1 MMGRRPKNPAPQPE
15 LRPIDMGR
23 SSVSQEVI
31 KALTESFFS
40 GGLLP
45 GHRLPSERQL
55 SESLGV
61 SRSAVRDA
69 IQSLGLLG
77 ILDIRQGD
85 GTYLRGTG
93 SEFLPAVIEWGLFL
107 GEKRLFDLVE
117 ARQQLEMVL
126 TGFAATRRTQEE
138 LDRLAE
144 LIEIMR
150 APDIP
155 SADFIEADIEFHF
168 LIADAARNGALRD
181 VLGSI
186 TGLLRAWMTRSISA
200 AGETRSSFHE
210 HEQVFDA
217 IVAKDSR
224 GARAAMRHHLDHAER
239 RLRSTL
245 KDAPGTYVVRSG
257 DSTNSSEETS

>member
-1 MMGRRPKNPAPQPE
+1 MGRRPKNPQPQPQ
-15 LRPIDMGR
+15 LRPIDIER

-117 ARQQLEMVL
+117 ARQQLEIVL
-126 TGFAATRRTQEE
+126 AGFAATRRTDEE

-144 LIEIMR
+144 LIEVMR
-150 APDIP
+150 DPDIT
-155 SADFIEADIEFHF
+155 AEGFIESDIEFHL
-168 LIADAARNGALRD
+168 LIAEVARNSALRD
-181 VLGSI
+181 VLSSI
-186 TGLLRAWMTRSISA
+186 TGLLRAWMGRSISA
-200 AGETRSSFHE
+200 AGETRSSFRE
-210 HEQVFDA
+210 HEEVFEA
-217 IVAKDSR
+217 IRTKDSR
-224 GARAAMRHHLDHAER
+224 GARAAMRRHLAQAER
-239 RLRSTL
+239 RLRTTL
-245 KDAPGTYVVRSG
+245 KDDPSTYVVQSG
-257 DSTNSSEETS
+257 TTIDSQEDS

>member
-1 MMGRRPKNPAPQPE
+1 MGRPPKNPQPQPE
-15 LRPIDMGR
+15 LRPIDIDR

-31 KALTESFFS
+31 KALTQSFFS

-93 SEFLPAVIEWGLFL
+93 SNFLPAVIEWGLFL

-117 ARQQLEMVL
+117 ARQQLEIIL
-126 TGFAATRRTQEE
+126 AGFAATRRTQEE
-138 LDRLAE
+138 VDRLAE
-144 LIEIMR
+144 LIELMR
-150 APDIP
+150 DPDI
-155 SADFIEADIEFHF
+155 SSEAFIEADIEFHF
-168 LIADAARNGALRD
+168 MIAEVARNGALRD
-181 VLGSI
+181 VLTSI
-186 TGLLRAWMTRSISA
+186 TGLLRAWMARSISA
-200 AGETRSSFHE
+200 AGETRSSFQE
-210 HEQVFDA
+210 HEVVFEA
-217 IVAKDSR
+217 IRDKDSR
-224 GARAAMRHHLDHAER
+224 GARAAMRRHLSQAER
-239 RLRSTL
+239 RLRTTL
-245 KDAPGTYVVRSG
+245 KDDPSTYVVQSG
-257 DSTNSSEETS
+257 RAGNDSKEQQ